1 MTTDWFMQKI
11 KESLVEVTI
20 WVIEFNN
27 ELECRKVIIVA
38 NGICN
43 LLDYI
48 YVIGHMISASN
59 FS

>member
-1 MTTDWFMQKI
+1 MQKI
-11 KESLVEVTI
+11 KESLVEVTFG
-20 WVIEFNN
+20 VIEFNN
-27 ELECRKVIIVA
+27 KLECRKVIIVA
-38 NGICN
+38 NGSCN